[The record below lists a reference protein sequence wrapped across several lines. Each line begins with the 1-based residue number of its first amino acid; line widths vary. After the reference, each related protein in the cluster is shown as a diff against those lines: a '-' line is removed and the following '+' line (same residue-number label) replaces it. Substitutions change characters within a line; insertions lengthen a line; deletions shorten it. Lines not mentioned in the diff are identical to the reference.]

1 MLKVIKLMRFKK
13 QVKSWVLDNIKS
25 FPVNWLIILD
35 DDKFDM
41 FFKCLV
47 NNVTKQLA
55 TENNVEVGDDTDIG
69 NVLGVVIEYSYHMIS
84 NETYGYLFTYIQNIF
99 NDYHKEV

>member
-25 FPVNWLIILD
+25 FPVNWLSFLD
-35 DDKFDM
+35 DDEFDT

-47 NNVTKQLA
+47 NNVTTQLA
-55 TENNVEVGDDTDIG
+55 DENNVEVGDDTRIG

-84 NETYGYLFTYIQNIF
+84 NKTYGYLFTYIQNIF
-99 NDYHKEV
+99 NNYHKED